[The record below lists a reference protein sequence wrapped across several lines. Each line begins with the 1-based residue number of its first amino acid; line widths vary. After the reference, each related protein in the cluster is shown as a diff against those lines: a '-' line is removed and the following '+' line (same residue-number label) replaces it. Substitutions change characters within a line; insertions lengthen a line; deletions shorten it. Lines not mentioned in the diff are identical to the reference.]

1 MKITIIANFVRA
13 LDGERDGRF
22 TYLAQ
27 EFFNRGY
34 EVELVTSDFYHA
46 LKKVRPEPNYEKY
59 PFTIT
64 LCHEPQYSKNVSIK
78 RLYSHYVW
86 GHNVLK
92 YIKSCKRTDIIYCA
106 IPSLTVASKLAT
118 FCKKNSILFVID
130 IQDLWPEAFLMSL
143 PKNVLTNAIMSPL
156 KWKANKSYRAADL
169 IIGVSETYVN
179 RAKAVNTKAK
189 HAIPVFLGNDSSVFD
204 SKKGE
209 YKVERIKDE
218 LLLCYVG
225 TMSESYDIPNVLY
238 ALRLVNEKKLSTIPI
253 RFILIGDGSFRA
265 KFESLASDVY
275 PNTCFLGRKTYT
287 EMAALLASCDIAI
300 NPIRK
305 GSAASV
311 INKVGDYA
319 LAGIPVINTQES
331 VEYQTLV
338 SRYSC
343 GINCENDNVESIA
356 NAIVTI
362 ASDSVL
368 RRQMGIAS
376 RKLAMEKF
384 NRSTTYRN
392 ILDAVD
398 ELVKEFEI

>member
-143 PKNVLTNAIMSPL
+143 PKNVLT
-156 KWKANKSYRAADL
+156 
-169 IIGVSETYVN
+169 T
-179 RAKAVNTKAK
+179 
-189 HAIPVFLGNDSSVFD
+189 
-204 SKKGE
+204 
-209 YKVERIKDE
+209 
-218 LLLCYVG
+218 
-225 TMSESYDIPNVLY
+225 
-238 ALRLVNEKKLSTIPI
+238 
-253 RFILIGDGSFRA
+253 
-265 KFESLASDVY
+265 
-275 PNTCFLGRKTYT
+275 
-287 EMAALLASCDIAI
+287 
-300 NPIRK
+300 
-305 GSAASV
+305 
-311 INKVGDYA
+311 
-319 LAGIPVINTQES
+319 
-331 VEYQTLV
+331 
-338 SRYSC
+338 
-343 GINCENDNVESIA
+343 
-356 NAIVTI
+356 
-362 ASDSVL
+362 
-368 RRQMGIAS
+368 
-376 RKLAMEKF
+376 
-384 NRSTTYRN
+384 RS
-392 ILDAVD
+392 
-398 ELVKEFEI
+398 